1 MRWREFITIIGSA
14 AVAWPLAARAQQPAL
29 PVVGFLHSSSA
40 AAYPQ
45 QLAAFRQGLKE
56 GGFIEGQN
64 VAIEFRWAD
73 DQYDRLPALAAALVQ
88 RRVAVILAGG
98 GYISAVAAKAATTTI
113 PIVFA
118 AVADPVKGGLVGSL
132 NRPGGNVT
140 GISPFSAEL
149 DAERLEL
156 LSELVPTVGV
166 ISALLNPNRPNAD
179 TQLNDVRA
187 AARTVGRQLVVLSAV
202 TEHDLDTAF
211 VTLIQ
216 QRAGALLVTADPFLT
231 SRREQIVALAAR
243 HAIPAF
249 YPWREFAA
257 VGGLISYATSLVDAY
272 RQAGGYAG
280 RILKG
285 DSPADLPVL
294 QPTKFELVINLR
306 TAKALGLTVPP
317 TLIARADEVID

>member
-1 MRWREFITIIGSA
+1 
-14 AVAWPLAARAQQPAL
+14 
-29 PVVGFLHSSSA
+29 
-40 AAYPQ
+40 
-45 QLAAFRQGLKE
+45 LAAFRQGLKE
-56 GGFIEGQN
+56 GGFSEGHN
-64 VAIEFRWAD
+64 VAIEFRWAED
-73 DQYDRLPALAAALVQ
+73 RYDRLPALAAELVQ

-98 GYISAVAAKAATTTI
+98 GNISAVAAKAATTTI

-149 DAERLEL
+149 DAKRLEL

-166 ISALLNPNRPNAD
+166 IGALLNPNRPNAD

-187 AARTVGRQLVVLSAV
+187 AARTVSRQLVVLSAV
-202 TEHDLDTAF
+202 TERDLDTAF

-243 HAIPAF
+243 HAIPAI

-257 VGGLISYATSLVDAY
+257 AGGLISYATSLAGAY
-272 RQAGGYAG
+272 RQAGVYAG